1 MFKEIWLLGMATL
14 IKLTNGV
21 LELTHIW
28 ETIKNGNSFKD
39 VEEELNHVIYALII
53 TFLEQFM

>member
-1 MFKEIWLLGMATL
+1 MATL